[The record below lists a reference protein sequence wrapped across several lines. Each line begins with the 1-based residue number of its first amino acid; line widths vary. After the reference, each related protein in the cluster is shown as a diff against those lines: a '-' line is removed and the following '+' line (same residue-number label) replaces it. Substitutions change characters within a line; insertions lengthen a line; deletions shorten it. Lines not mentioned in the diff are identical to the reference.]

1 MPRLHVS
8 QACRGDWAA
17 LRAAF
22 APWACVLG
30 PERPRSVQQ
39 RGLVPASPRNVLPA
53 RSLPCPSHLTA
64 FPSCLTA
71 APLLPCHLCYTD
83 ASRAKRQR
91 VEHNAQHG
99 GPGAAAAAGA
109 AAGAA
114 GGLPG
119 EFPPLG
125 PPQQQVA
132 LPKVAHGGWP
142 MQQAQQVQ
150 QLERPGSGPAVTTG
164 WQAGISQFQRRSGLT
179 FDTAQRGQAERS
191 PWELPAIVGA
201 AAAGRPAGA
210 AIGSPSIKVEMIS
223 PRDVAGT
230 RIG

>member
-1 MPRLHVS
+1 M
-8 QACRGDWAA
+8 
-17 LRAAF
+17 
-22 APWACVLG
+22 
-30 PERPRSVQQ
+30 
-39 RGLVPASPRNVLPA
+39 
-53 RSLPCPSHLTA
+53 
-64 FPSCLTA
+64 
-71 APLLPCHLCYTD
+71 
-83 ASRAKRQR
+83 
-91 VEHNAQHG
+91 EHNAPHG
-99 GPGAAAAAGA
+99 GHGAAAAGA
-109 AAGAA
+109 AAAAA

-150 QLERPGSGPAVTTG
+150 QLYQAQQAQQAEQLERPGSGPAVTTG

-201 AAAGRPAGA
+201 AAGGRPAGA